1 VSSKL
6 TAVLL
11 APLTAVLLVPFTAV
25 LLVPF
30 TTVLLVPLDQ
40 AEPIV
45 ERISRRDKE
54 RHVRN
59 SLIPTTLIIGLI
71 RITYQII
78 SDPVIC
84 KLNTLS
90 STSIINE

>member
-1 VSSKL
+1 VL
-6 TAVLL
+6 FTAVLFTAVLFTAVLFTAVLFTAVLFTAVLL
-11 APLTAVLLVPFTAV
+11 A
-25 LLVPF
+25 
-30 TTVLLVPLDQ
+30 PLDQ

-45 ERISRRDKE
+45 ERISRRDKQ

-59 SLIPTTLIIGLI
+59 DLIVSKFVIAVINI
-71 RITYQII
+71 AYQII

-90 STSIINE
+90 STCR